1 MLKSHI
7 AVDFFTKSLTLTKT
21 FYKKACK
28 VGSPEY
34 QELRLAMSESPNF
47 TIKLIGND
55 AKRTYGKLTFQ
66 RMKEYIS
73 TQANSE
79 ENLEALERV
88 AKIAETKG
96 AKYPL
101 TKKWFLET
109 FPEYKENAVSEQ
121 ERLNLDAQSS
131 EQDQSNE
138 AENAIVSLDKAA

>member
-1 MLKSHI
+1 MKKSHI
-7 AVDFFTKSLTLTKT
+7 TVSFLEKSLTLTKT

-34 QELRLAMSESPNF
+34 QELRLAMSENPTF
-47 TIKLIGND
+47 AIKLIGND
-55 AKRTYGKLTFQ
+55 AKKTYGKLTIAKM
-66 RMKEYIS
+66 REYIS

-79 ENLEALERV
+79 ENLKTLERV
-88 AKIAETKG
+88 MKIAEAKG

-121 ERLNLDAQSS
+121 ERMNVDAQPS
-131 EQDQSNE
+131 EQAQSNE

>member
-34 QELRLAMSESPNF
+34 QELRLALSENPTF

-55 AKRTYGKLTFQ
+55 AKRTYGKLTIS
-66 RMKEYIS
+66 RMKEYIA
-73 TQANSE
+73 TQSNSE
-79 ENLEALERV
+79 ENLKTLERV
-88 AKIAETKG
+88 MKIAEAKG

-101 TKKWFLET
+101 TKKWFLDT
-109 FPEYKENAVSEQ
+109 FKKYKENAVSEQ
-121 ERLNLDAQSS
+121 ERLNVEAQPS
-131 EQDQSNE
+131 EQAQSNE
-138 AENAIVSLDKAA
+138 AENAIVSLDKVA